1 MAEKRTAQGL
11 VVGLIPE
18 ETAQE
23 APPAKKPAAKSGKGG
38 KNKPPK
44 TATETGKTDETSSS
58 PAGEGEKQK
67 ESDTSADGEG
77 E

>member
-1 MAEKRTAQGL
+1 MAEKRTPQGL

-18 ETAQE
+18 EAAQE
-23 APPAKKPAAKSGKGG
+23 APPAKKPAKSGKGG

-44 TATETGKTDETSSS
+44 TAAETGDTTAPQD
-58 PAGEGEKQK
+58 GEGEKETETDAPQ
-67 ESDTSADGEG
+67 DGEG

>member
-1 MAEKRTAQGL
+1 MAEKRTPQGL

-18 ETAQE
+18 EATQE
-23 APPAKKPAAKSGKGG
+23 TPPAKKPAKGGKGG

-44 TATETGKTDETSSS
+44 TDKGETPADET
-58 PAGEGEKQK
+58 GEKQN
-67 ESDTSADGEG
+67 EEDTPQDGEG